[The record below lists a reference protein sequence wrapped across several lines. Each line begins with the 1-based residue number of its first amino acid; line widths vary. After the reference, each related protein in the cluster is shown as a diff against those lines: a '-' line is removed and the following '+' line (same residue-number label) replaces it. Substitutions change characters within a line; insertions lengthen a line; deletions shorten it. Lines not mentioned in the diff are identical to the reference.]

1 MSSITKSKIN
11 EFVNVA
17 VMSSEDNEKI
27 EKTVQIIE
35 KGMIPLT
42 HEQIKNLRENAESA
56 SVREA
61 ARKTLEHRFDTV
73 EKVLEIAAEKDMSL
87 EEMAQWLDC
96 EDTSN
101 VQSIMDRAV
110 EYATLDKT
118 MRLDPAYVKIA

>member
-17 VMSSEDNEKI
+17 VMSSEDSEKI
-27 EKTVQIIE
+27 EKTVHIIE

-42 HEQIKNLRENAESA
+42 HEQIKNLRENAGIT

-61 ARKTLEHRFDTV
+61 ARKTLEHRFNTV
-73 EKVLEIAAEKDMSL
+73 EKVLEIAAEKDMNL
-87 EEMAQWLDC
+87 EEMAKWLDC

-118 MRLDPAYVKIA
+118 MRLDPAYVKIS

>member
-42 HEQIKNLRENAESA
+42 HEQIKNLRENAEIA

-73 EKVLEIAAEKDMSL
+73 EKVLEIAAEKDMNL
-87 EEMAQWLDC
+87 EEMARWLDC